1 MEERIQTIVGMIY
14 LLKSNQIGDT
24 TDVIGLDRYI
34 ALSDYCDS
42 VITVLANEY
51 GIDRTNEIIEMANK
65 RCEELRK

>member
-1 MEERIQTIVGMIY
+1 MEERIQTIIGMIH
-14 LLKSNQIGDT
+14 LLLSNQIGDST
-24 TDVIGLDRYI
+24 EVIGMDRYTE
-34 ALSDYCDS
+34 LSDYCDS

>member
-14 LLKSNQIGDT
+14 LLKSNQIGDV
-24 TDVIGLDRYI
+24 TDVIGMDRYT

>member
-1 MEERIQTIVGMIY
+1 MEERIQTIVGLIY

-24 TDVIGLDRYI
+24 TDVIGLDRYT

>member
-1 MEERIQTIVGMIY
+1 MDERIQSIVGMIH

-24 TDVIGLDRYI
+24 TEVIGMDRYT